1 MELPQMVVEIDAQ
14 VVLPISLAL
23 LMFSLGLSL
32 TVNDFRRVVTSPRP
46 VLVGISM
53 QLLLLPVIAGLLII
67 IAQWF
72 MPLPHELIV
81 GLLILAAC
89 PGGATS
95 NIISHLSGGDGALS
109 ISMTAVVSLLVPFIL
124 PFSLAL
130 QLSWWGESLA
140 VELQLLKT
148 VMQLLLI
155 TVIPVLLA
163 MILRW
168 RWSSTVIKVEPSFR
182 KVSGLLFVLLVLS
195 MMIGQWPQLQ
205 VMGMGVAA
213 LCLALCLCSML
224 AAYLLARWQR
234 FDRKVVKT
242 LSIEVG
248 IQNAGTG
255 IFIAAV
261 ILNQPDLA
269 LVPLMY
275 GLVMNIPAFSMIVFN
290 LYQDRARV

>member
-1 MELPQMVVEIDAQ
+1 MELPHMVVELVAQ
-14 VVLPISLAL
+14 IALPVSLAL
-23 LMFSLGLSL
+23 MMFSLGLSL
-32 TVNDFRRVVTSPRP
+32 TVNDFRRIVVSPHP
-46 VLVGISM
+46 VRVGISM
-53 QLLLLPVIAGLLII
+53 QLLLLPVIAGLLITTV
-67 IAQWF
+67 QWF
-72 MPLPHELIV
+72 MPLSDELIL
-81 GLLILAAC
+81 GLVILAAC

-140 VELQLLKT
+140 VELPLLKT
-148 VMQLLLI
+148 LMQLLLI

-163 MILRW
+163 MIVRW
-168 RWSSTVIKVEPSFR
+168 RWSSRVIALEPTVR
-182 KVSGLLFVLLVLS
+182 KLSGLIFVLLVLS
-195 MMIGQWPQLQ
+195 LMYGQWPQLQ
-205 VMGMGVAA
+205 EMGVSVAA
-213 LCLALCLCSML
+213 LCLALCLCSMFV
-224 AAYLLARWQR
+224 AYLLARWQG

-255 IFIAAV
+255 RFIAAV
-261 ILNQPDLA
+261 VLLQPELA

-275 GLVMNIPAFSMIVFN
+275 GLVMNIPAFSMIVIN
-290 LYQDRARV
+290 LYQGRVSV